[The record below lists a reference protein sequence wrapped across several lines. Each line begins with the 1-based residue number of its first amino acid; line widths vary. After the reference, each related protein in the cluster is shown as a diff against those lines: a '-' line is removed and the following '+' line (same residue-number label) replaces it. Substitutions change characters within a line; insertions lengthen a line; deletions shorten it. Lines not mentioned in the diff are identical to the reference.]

1 MPRLKKV
8 TFITLMCNIKLN
20 SMKMKVKK
28 KNQGRM
34 SRGQMVTR
42 RKEKQR
48 SMKSDFIISFN
59 PNVINNIL

>member
-34 SRGQMVTR
+34 SR

>member
-1 MPRLKKV
+1 MPRLYKV

-34 SRGQMVTR
+34 SR